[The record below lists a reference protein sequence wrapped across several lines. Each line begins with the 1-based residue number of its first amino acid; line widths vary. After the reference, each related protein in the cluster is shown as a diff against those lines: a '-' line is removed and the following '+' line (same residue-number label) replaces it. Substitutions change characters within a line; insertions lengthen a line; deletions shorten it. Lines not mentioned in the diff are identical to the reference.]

1 MTHQAPVRRISRL
14 LAAVALAVGLL
25 AVAAPAALASPATK
39 SSVGWLRLAHLSP
52 NTPAVDVYLYPLG
65 NNSNAII
72 VLHHVSYGTVSP
84 YETVNAGDYTV
95 AMRAAGSPASK
106 PPVLST
112 AVDIAAG
119 HAYTVAGMGPNSAL
133 RLQVLDDTLTT
144 PPGRS
149 LVRVI
154 QASLD
159 QHKVTVTAGSQTL
172 ARDLAFASVTS
183 YVSAD
188 PGTWTVHATGE
199 SESATS
205 TLDLAADTTHTLVV
219 LDDSGHLSI
228 DDLTD
233 AAGSKLM
240 PEGAAATGFGG
251 MAPKPGGSPL
261 PWAVAMGAG
270 MLLVVGG
277 GLGLRRVR
285 PRHRR
290 TAATGGAHAR

>member
-1 MTHQAPVRRISRL
+1 MTHQAPVRRLSRL

-25 AVAAPAALASPATK
+25 AVAAPAAMASPATK

-52 NTPAVDVYLYPLG
+52 NTPAVDVYLYSLG
-65 NNSNAII
+65 NSDAMV
-72 VLHHVSYGTVSP
+72 VLHHVAYGTVSP
-84 YETVNAGDYTV
+84 YQTVAAGEYTV
-95 AMRAAGSPASK
+95 AMRAAGSSASK

-112 AVDIAAG
+112 AVDIEAG

-159 QHKVTVTAGSQTL
+159 QHKVTVTAGGQTL
-172 ARDLAFASVTS
+172 AKNLAFASVTS
-183 YVSAD
+183 YVSVA
-188 PGTWTVHATGE
+188 PGNWSVHVTGE

-205 TLDLAADTTHTLVV
+205 TIDLTADTTHTLVV
-219 LDDSGHLSI
+219 LDDPGHLTI
-228 DDLTD
+228 DNLTD
-233 AAGSKLM
+233 AAGSKLL
-240 PEGAAATGFGG
+240 PEGAAQTGFGG
-251 MAPKPGGSPL
+251 MAPRPGGSPL
-261 PWAVAMGAG
+261 PWALAMGAG

-277 GLGLRRVR
+277 GLGLRRIR

-290 TAATGGAHAR
+290 ASATGGTHAR

>member
-25 AVAAPAALASPATK
+25 AVAAPAAMASPATK

-52 NTPAVDVYLYPLG
+52 NTPAVDVYLYSLG
-65 NNSNAII
+65 NSDAMV
-72 VLHHVSYGTVSP
+72 VLHHVAYGTVSP
-84 YETVNAGDYTV
+84 YETVAAGEYTV
-95 AMRAAGSPASK
+95 AMRAAGSSASK

-112 AVDIAAG
+112 AVDIEAG

-133 RLQVLDDTLTT
+133 RLQVLDDTLST
-144 PPGRS
+144 PSGRS

-159 QHKVTVTAGSQTL
+159 QHKVTVTAGGQTL
-172 ARDLAFASVTS
+172 ASNLAFASVTS
-183 YVSAD
+183 YVSVA
-188 PGTWTVHATGE
+188 PGSLTVHVAGE
-199 SESATS
+199 SESTTS
-205 TLDLAADTTHTLVV
+205 TVDLSADTTHTLVV
-219 LDDSGHLSI
+219 LDDPGHLTI
-228 DDLTD
+228 DNLTD
-233 AAGSKLM
+233 AAGSKLL

-251 MAPKPGGSPL
+251 MAPRPGGSPL
-261 PWAVAMGAG
+261 PWALAMGAG

-277 GLGLRRVR
+277 GLGLRRIR

-290 TAATGGAHAR
+290 AAAGGAHAR

>member
-14 LAAVALAVGLL
+14 LAALGLAVGLL
-25 AVAAPAALASPATK
+25 ATAAPAALASPATK

-52 NTPAVDVYLYPLG
+52 NTPAVDVYLYSL
-65 NNSNAII
+65 NNSDAKI

-84 YETVNAGDYTV
+84 YQTVAAGEYTV

-112 AVDIAAG
+112 AVDITAG

-154 QASLD
+154 QASLQ
-159 QHKVTVTAGSQTL
+159 QHKVTVTWGTQTL
-172 ARDLAFASVTS
+172 ASNLAFASVTS
-183 YVSAD
+183 YVSVA
-188 PGTWTVHATGE
+188 PGSLTVHVKGE

-205 TLDLAADTTHTLVV
+205 TVDLAADTTHTLVV
-219 LDDSGHLSI
+219 LDDPGHLSI
-228 DDLTD
+228 DNLTD

-251 MAPKPGGSPL
+251 MAPRPAGSPL
-261 PWAVAMGAG
+261 PWALAMGAG
-270 MLLVVGG
+270 MILVVGG
-277 GLGLRRVR
+277 GLGLRRFR

-290 TAATGGAHAR
+290 ASATGGAHAR

>member
-25 AVAAPAALASPATK
+25 AAAVPAALASPATK

-52 NTPAVDVYLYPLG
+52 NTPAVDVYLYSLG
-65 NNSNAII
+65 NSDAMI
-72 VLHHVSYGTVSP
+72 VLHHVAYGTVSP
-84 YETVNAGDYTV
+84 YETVAAGEYTV
-95 AMRAAGSPASK
+95 AMRAAGSSASK

-112 AVDIAAG
+112 AVDIEAG

-133 RLQVLDDTLTT
+133 RLQVLDDTLST

-154 QASLD
+154 QASLQ

-172 ARDLAFASVTS
+172 ASNLAFASVTS
-183 YVSAD
+183 YTSVA
-188 PGTWTVHATGE
+188 PGSLTVHVSGE

-205 TLDLAADTTHTLVV
+205 TIDLSADTTHTLVV
-219 LDDSGHLSI
+219 LDDPGHLSI
-228 DDLTD
+228 DNLTD

-251 MAPKPGGSPL
+251 MAPRPGGSPL

-270 MLLVVGG
+270 LLLVVGG
-277 GLGLRRVR
+277 ALGLRRIR

-290 TAATGGAHAR
+290 AAAGGAHAR

>member
-14 LAAVALAVGLL
+14 LAAFALAVGLS
-25 AVAAPAALASPATK
+25 ATVAPSALASPVTK

-52 NTPAVDVYLYPLG
+52 NTPAVDVYLYSLG
-65 NNSNAII
+65 NSDAMI

-84 YETVNAGDYTV
+84 YQTVAAGEYTV
-95 AMRAAGSPASK
+95 AMRAAGSSSSK

-112 AVDIAAG
+112 AVDIVAG

-154 QASLD
+154 QASLQ
-159 QHKVTVTAGSQTL
+159 QHKVTVTWGSQTL
-172 ARDLAFASVTS
+172 ARNLAFASVTS
-183 YVSAD
+183 YVSVA
-188 PGTWTVHATGE
+188 PGSLTVHVSGE

-205 TLDLAADTTHTLVV
+205 TISLAADTTHTLVV
-219 LDDSGHLSI
+219 LDDPGHLTI
-228 DDLTD
+228 DNLTD

-251 MAPKPGGSPL
+251 MAPRPGGSPL
-261 PWAVAMGAG
+261 PWALAMGAG
-270 MLLVVGG
+270 MILVVGG
-277 GLGLRRVR
+277 GLGLRRFR

-290 TAATGGAHAR
+290 ASATGGAHAR

>member
-14 LAAVALAVGLL
+14 LAALALAVGLL
-25 AVAAPAALASPATK
+25 AVAAPAAMASPATK

-52 NTPAVDVYLYPLG
+52 NTPAVDVYLYSLG
-65 NNSNAII
+65 NSNAMI
-72 VLHHVSYGTVSP
+72 VLHHVAYGTVSP
-84 YETVNAGDYTV
+84 YETVTAGEYTV
-95 AMRAAGSPASK
+95 AMRAAGSSASK

-112 AVDIAAG
+112 AVDIVAG

-154 QASLD
+154 QASLE
-159 QHKVTVTAGSQTL
+159 QHKVTVTAGGQTL
-172 ARDLAFASVTS
+172 AKNLAFAGVTS
-183 YVSAD
+183 YVSVA
-188 PGTWTVHATGE
+188 PGNWTVHVTGQ
-199 SESATS
+199 SENATS
-205 TLDLAADTTHTLVV
+205 TIDLSADTTHTLVV
-219 LDDSGHLSI
+219 LDDPGHLTI
-228 DDLTD
+228 DNLTD

-240 PEGAAATGFGG
+240 PEGAAQTGFGG
-251 MAPKPGGSPL
+251 MAPRPGGSPL
-261 PWAVAMGAG
+261 PWALAMGAG

-277 GLGLRRVR
+277 GLGLRRFR

-290 TAATGGAHAR
+290 ASAAGGAHAR

>member
-25 AVAAPAALASPATK
+25 AVAAPAAMASPATK

-52 NTPAVDVYLYPLG
+52 NTPAVDVYLYSLG
-65 NNSNAII
+65 NSDAMV
-72 VLHHVSYGTVSP
+72 VLHHVAYGTVSP
-84 YETVNAGDYTV
+84 YETVAAGEYTV
-95 AMRAAGSPASK
+95 AMRAAGSSASK

-112 AVDIAAG
+112 AVDIEAG

-133 RLQVLDDTLTT
+133 RLQVLDDTLST
-144 PPGRS
+144 PSGRS

-159 QHKVTVTAGSQTL
+159 QHKVTVTAGGQTL
-172 ARDLAFASVTS
+172 ASNLAFASVTS
-183 YVSAD
+183 YVSVA
-188 PGTWTVHATGE
+188 PGSLTVHVSGE
-199 SESATS
+199 SESTTS
-205 TLDLAADTTHTLVV
+205 TVDLSADTTHTLVV
-219 LDDSGHLSI
+219 LDDPGHLTI
-228 DDLTD
+228 DNLTD
-233 AAGSKLM
+233 AAGSKLL

-251 MAPKPGGSPL
+251 MAPRPGGSPL
-261 PWAVAMGAG
+261 PWALAMGAG

-277 GLGLRRVR
+277 GLGLRRIR

-290 TAATGGAHAR
+290 AAAGGAHAR